1 MIDDGLLRI
10 DCGAEA
16 LATNILTTQST
27 NITKAKD
34 NESDLQSPGAK
45 YEWHCT
51 RALGQNSSPCT
62 VQEPEIQFNI
72 ALTLKQN
79 APLEALQ
86 SSGLIIEK
94 LIHTAMIVT
103 GKANLQTMLILLEM
117 SEVELLEENGGSVE
131 AMSTLTS

>member
-1 MIDDGLLRI
+1 MNGIAPESWGEI
-10 DCGAEA
+10 QA
-16 LATNILTTQST
+16 LA
-27 NITKAKD
+27 
-34 NESDLQSPGAK
+34 
-45 YEWHCT
+45 
-51 RALGQNSSPCT
+51 

-79 APLEALQ
+79 VPLEALQ